1 MRIWRLTKAWAAALE
16 AHPLYLKHLGVTAM
30 LQSVAVPGSTA
41 VPSSQVLDEEGQ
53 QHYEVQ
59 QHAAAVQLLNRSLA
73 VAHLR
78 AEMIKP
84 K

>member
-1 MRIWRLTKAWAAALE
+1 
-16 AHPLYLKHLGVTAM
+16 M
-30 LQSVAVPGSTA
+30 LQSAA
-41 VPSSQVLDEEGQ
+41 APSSGAAATLSQGLDDEGQ
-53 QHYEVQ
+53 QHLQVQ

-78 AEMIKP
+78 AELIKP

>member
-1 MRIWRLTKAWAAALE
+1 MSQYATAHSSAAA
-16 AHPLYLKHLGVTAM
+16 GN
-30 LQSVAVPGSTA
+30 
-41 VPSSQVLDEEGQ
+41 SQVLDDEGQ
-53 QHYEVQ
+53 QHLDVQ

-78 AEMIKP
+78 AELVKP

>member
-1 MRIWRLTKAWAAALE
+1 
-16 AHPLYLKHLGVTAM
+16 M
-30 LQSVAVPGSTA
+30 LQSAEP
-41 VPSSQVLDEEGQ
+41 PSSGAAAPLGQVLDEEGQ
-53 QHYEVQ
+53 QHLQVQ

-78 AEMIKP
+78 AEFIKP

>member
-1 MRIWRLTKAWAAALE
+1 MLQHAAAHSSGAAASGQSLDDE
-16 AHPLYLKHLGVTAM
+16 A
-30 LQSVAVPGSTA
+30 
-41 VPSSQVLDEEGQ
+41 Q
-53 QHYEVQ
+53 QHLDVQ

-78 AEMIKP
+78 AELVKP

>member
-1 MRIWRLTKAWAAALE
+1 MLQPAEPPSSSSAAA
-16 AHPLYLKHLGVTAM
+16 PLGQA
-30 LQSVAVPGSTA
+30 
-41 VPSSQVLDEEGQ
+41 LDEEGQ
-53 QHYEVQ
+53 QHLQVQ

-78 AEMIKP
+78 AELIKP